1 MTNDEF
7 ENLIIQQKNKLYRF
21 AFSILRNREETEDA
35 VQDIVL
41 KLWKMRMS
49 LEINKNVESFCMN
62 AIKNHCFDVLRKE
75 KQRVIYQST
84 NSFTKSENTEIENI
98 DLVEKVKQE
107 LHRLPTQQRI
117 AIELKDFQ
125 GLEYEEIS
133 EITEQSINT
142 IRANV
147 SRGRKRLFEI
157 FKEELKDAKG

>member
-49 LEINKNVESFCMN
+49 LEINKNVESFCMQS
-62 AIKNHCFDVLRKE
+62 IKNYCLDILRK
-75 KQRVIYQST
+75 QNQYLNYRNNST
-84 NSFTKSENTEIENI
+84 FNYHENLNIDNI
-98 DLVEKVKQE
+98 DLVEKIKIEVQN
-107 LHRLPTQQRI
+107 LSTQQRM

-125 GLEYEEIS
+125 GYDYNEIS
-133 EITEQSINT
+133 EILEQSVNAV
-142 IRANV
+142 RANV
-147 SRGRKRLFEI
+147 SRGRKKLYEI
-157 FKEELKDAKG
+157 FKEDLKNV

>member
-49 LEINKNVESFCMN
+49 LEINKNVESFCMQS
-62 AIKNHCFDVLRKE
+62 IKNHCLDILRK
-75 KQRVIYQST
+75 QNQYLNYRNNST
-84 NSFTKSENTEIENI
+84 FNYHENSNIDNI
-98 DLVEKVKQE
+98 DLVEKIKIEV
-107 LHRLPTQQRI
+107 RNLPTQQRM

-125 GLEYEEIS
+125 GYDYQEIS
-133 EITEQSINT
+133 DILGQRVNAV
-142 IRANV
+142 RAKV
-147 SRGRKRLFEI
+147 SRGRKKLYEI
-157 FKEELKDAKG
+157 FKEELKNA

>member
-117 AIELKDFQ
+117 AIEFKYF
-125 GLEYEEIS
+125 
-133 EITEQSINT
+133 EQPFSPSRN
-142 IRANV
+142 IRSNCVYA
-147 SRGRKRLFEI
+147 LFCY
-157 FKEELKDAKG
+157 FTNFFVF